1 MFPVLVDRDDAATIR
16 QLLHDAELLLGR
28 ISTELRD
35 LAAYWSDA
43 LTEPLELPDVETLS
57 WLLRDIANRR
67 SLPQSLRDRAR
78 YWATYLEGRLVS

>member
-28 ISTELRD
+28 VDPALRD
-35 LAAYWSDA
+35 MAGYWSDA
-43 LTEPLELPDVETLS
+43 LTEPLEPPDVETLS

-78 YWATYLEGRLVS
+78 YWAGYLKGRLVS